1 MNYDSLTIDEGDNHW
16 LLPFFSR
23 IEHVFRTN
31 TSPQT
36 REDILHKHAT
46 LLAVHKSAMNG
57 GGWVSLDDE
66 EDHRLPSVMI
76 SPCITNRFFILWF

>member
-1 MNYDSLTIDEGDNHW
+1 MESDIMNYDSLTIDEGDNYL
-16 LLPFFSR
+16 LLPFLSTL
-23 IEHVFRTN
+23 EHVFRTN

-76 SPCITNRFFILWF
+76 SHWNEKV